1 MDLFHLNPQ
10 QIQYLEIIGRVDNS
24 NVGTLANTLDEAITQ
39 ERYEMVL
46 DMSGVT
52 FINSAGLRELVR
64 IFKRSQRAGGMLH
77 ILNPS
82 DQVQRL
88 LELVGLDSVFHIYF
102 DPTWN
107 FAPNKSLPAA
117 AQRQICYLA

>member
-10 QIQYLEIIGRVDNS
+10 QIQYLEIIGRVDNK
-24 NVGTLANTLDEAITQ
+24 NVGQLADTLDEAITQ
-39 ERYEMVL
+39 GRNEMVL

-64 IFKRSQRAGGMLH
+64 IFKRVQRVGGMLH

-88 LELVGLDSVFHIYF
+88 LDLVGLDSVFDIDF

-107 FAPNKSLPAA
+107 FAPTKSLPDA